1 MKRPLPPFLL
11 ALLLVV
17 LLVLAPLPSLAAG
30 LLRQPAP
37 LVELQVVD
45 RDSGAV
51 LPQYRHRGQAWL
63 PGEPGRHYA
72 VRLRN
77 LGPERVLVVLS
88 VDGVNA
94 VSGQTADPRQ
104 AGYVLGP
111 WQSLDVDG
119 WRKSLG
125 TVARFV
131 FVDPAASYA
140 ARTGRPDNIGVIGV
154 AVFRETRAAPAIG
167 IAGDTHQAGELR
179 RGDAMESVP
188 RAAGAADAVAQESA
202 AAPSL
207 GTGHGGIEWSPAY
220 ATSFERQAYPAQLSQ
235 LRYDTWYGLQA
246 RGISVAPAPYPYP
259 RPAWNDAPQA
269 FPGGFVADPP
279 CCGPWPR

>member
-1 MKRPLPPFLL
+1 MKRSLLRLLPLLLLALPPFPC
-11 ALLLVV
+11 A
-17 LLVLAPLPSLAAG
+17 AAG
-30 LLRQPAP
+30 LLHPPAP

-51 LPQYRHRGQAWL
+51 LPQYRHRGQDWL
-63 PGEPGRHYA
+63 PGDPGRPYA

-94 VSGQTADPRQ
+94 VSGQTAEPRQ

-140 ARTGRPDNIGVIGV
+140 ARTGRPGNVGVIGV
-154 AVFRETRAAPAIG
+154 AVFREVRPLPAAG
-167 IAGDTHQAGELR
+167 IAGTARQAT
-179 RGDAMESVP
+179 ESPRDDRMASAP
-188 RAAGAADAVAQESA
+188 RAAGAADAAVRQESSA
-202 AAPSL
+202 AAPGL
-207 GTGHGGIEWSPAY
+207 GTGHGGIEASPAY
-220 ATSFERQAYPAQLSQ
+220 ATRFERQPRPAQISQ
-235 LRYDTWYGLQA
+235 WRYDTLYGLQS
-246 RGISVAPAPYPYP
+246 RGIALAPPPYP

-269 FPGGFVADPP
+269 FPAGFVPDPP
-279 CCGPWPR
+279 CCSPWPR